1 MYQWVAPEAFLGLSL
16 GLSSPLFPALLPTYL
31 LTPESVLIFFLYTVK
46 FLMSQTFTVWSS
58 LAERI
63 MSPAVNTAALTVLP
77 NKHKDRQRERQR
89 VITPK
94 YQYLLPYNDFKNK

>member
-1 MYQWVAPEAFLGLSL
+1 MSAFHTIADNKVVSILKSQA
-16 GLSSPLFPALLPTYL
+16 FIPAALPTYL

-77 NKHKDRQRERQR
+77 KTNTKTE
-89 VITPK
+89 
-94 YQYLLPYNDFKNK
+94 